1 MSPQEWWDKYGKSKY
16 QNFSLDG
23 TSVKPTGSDLHK
35 PQLWKQSHWRW
46 YFANEE
52 DEEFDSF
59 TLGYTNGDGEEVL
72 VVVNDSDEADSAFE
86 EMYASSPLGYDIPY
100 SID

>member
-23 TSVKPTGSDLHK
+23 ASVKPTGSDLYK

-46 YFANEE
+46 YFANKENEE
-52 DEEFDSF
+52 
-59 TLGYTNGDGEEVL
+59 
-72 VVVNDSDEADSAFE
+72 
-86 EMYASSPLGYDIPY
+86 
-100 SID
+100 